1 MTSVFKAGYF
11 LIFQY
16 RRATGYLVVSLSVD
30 YEYLG
35 VFLFTSVPLYLV
47 LFISKVF
54 CILLVKKLSS
64 SYFSWTAIV
73 S

>member
-35 VFLFTSVPLYLV
+35 FFVHFGTTVLSVIYFQGFGHPTSEKA
-47 LFISKVF
+47 FQ
-54 CILLVKKLSS
+54 
-64 SYFSWTAIV
+64 
-73 S
+73 